1 MDTEIIAALVGI
13 FGALVGAFSARRRHR
28 ATLRDIEARVDLL
41 AGALGVADALRPQP
55 STTVETLVA
64 RGEKIQAIK
73 AYREENPGVGLKE
86 AKQRV
91 DALGR
96 PGGAHAPSGD
106 PHRIV
111 TTLDGVLR
119 SLDIESATAAI
130 AMPEAVAELVREG
143 RKIEAIKTLRD
154 HFPGMGLA
162 EAKERVESIR

>member
-13 FGALVGAFSARRRHR
+13 FGALVGAFSTRRRHR
-28 ATLRDIEARVDLL
+28 ATLRNIEARVDLL
-41 AGALGVADALRPQP
+41 ADQLGLADALRPPP
-55 STTVETLVA
+55 STTVETLAA

-86 AKQRV
+86 AKERV
-91 DALGR
+91 DALSASDGTYAR
-96 PGGAHAPSGD
+96 SGD
-106 PHRIV
+106 PHRIL

-119 SLDIESATAAI
+119 ALDIEPATAAI
-130 AMPEAVAELVREG
+130 AIPEAVVELMREG